1 MTLEVLG
8 SVLFVFVF
16 FSGHVLAQVSIK
28 ERIAIIPGSQQGGNT
43 PLSFGS
49 DTSECTILLINPAM
63 IYLDPPSGG
72 GTFFWDSSAFQLPA
86 GYSTPVRL
94 HGGVLAGPYLENSPQ
109 VGIGADDF
117 LTLSINGNSVVY
129 FDFSDP
135 GAPDHVQFHFI
146 DPSDTG
152 RIISSYVHT
161 GTNTFVARAWDNYPA
176 EDAGVPPL
184 RITVPTNLKFRVT
197 FTPDTTK
204 YTDSSKIVVTAVDAN
219 NNPVV
224 IPDATLLMFTI
235 EQSDSIW
242 GYFVDPSGILRNS
255 PLQNVTY
262 GDARAG
268 KVLFVSNGWIDSLGG
283 LRPVNV
289 RVEGGLRV
297 GVGSIC
303 LGTVRLKFDGPDSAD
318 VYPHW
323 DGHNNT
329 AATVDTLGLI
339 LKSVYGSTSI
349 PAKNVL
355 VRIGPPTLIDSGGH
369 SHFSHVVPR
378 PRGKYQVK
386 SGSDWSTVDSIQQAT
401 DLSGVLGFRFKATEI
416 GSKELVKAIQVW
428 SAGQLGPETH
438 ALKQVRTKVPDMLQF
453 PGAGNYALTGSKDV
467 HPNNHYI
474 VDQAAIDAL
483 ISAAN
488 LFRLAEWNTTGIM
501 RLNDMSLK
509 WGGLFDIDTQ
519 WTKSKGHKSHR
530 NGRSVDIENLQLEE
544 IDTISQYTGKDTSFY
559 RPTVDWIAQYIDF
572 MENTVS
578 GWRFVDEN
586 QQLKNVY
593 RRTKKWPHFEWTG
606 D

>member
-1 MTLEVLG
+1 
-8 SVLFVFVF
+8 
-16 FSGHVLAQVSIK
+16 
-28 ERIAIIPGSQQGGNT
+28 
-43 PLSFGS
+43 
-49 DTSECTILLINPAM
+49 
-63 IYLDPPSGG
+63 
-72 GTFFWDSSAFQLPA
+72 
-86 GYSTPVRL
+86 
-94 HGGVLAGPYLENSPQ
+94 
-109 VGIGADDF
+109 
-117 LTLSINGNSVVY
+117 
-129 FDFSDP
+129 
-135 GAPDHVQFHFI
+135 
-146 DPSDTG
+146 
-152 RIISSYVHT
+152 
-161 GTNTFVARAWDNYPA
+161 
-176 EDAGVPPL
+176 
-184 RITVPTNLKFRVT
+184 
-197 FTPDTTK
+197 
-204 YTDSSKIVVTAVDAN
+204 
-219 NNPVV
+219 
-224 IPDATLLMFTI
+224 
-235 EQSDSIW
+235 
-242 GYFVDPSGILRNS
+242 
-255 PLQNVTY
+255 
-262 GDARAG
+262 
-268 KVLFVSNGWIDSLGG
+268 
-283 LRPVNV
+283 
-289 RVEGGLRV
+289 
-297 GVGSIC
+297 
-303 LGTVRLKFDGPDSAD
+303 
-318 VYPHW
+318 
-323 DGHNNT
+323 
-329 AATVDTLGLI
+329 
-339 LKSVYGSTSI
+339 
-349 PAKNVL
+349 
-355 VRIGPPTLIDSGGH
+355 
-369 SHFSHVVPR
+369 
-378 PRGKYQVK
+378 VK

-488 LFRLAEWNTTGIM
+488 LFRLADWNTTGIM